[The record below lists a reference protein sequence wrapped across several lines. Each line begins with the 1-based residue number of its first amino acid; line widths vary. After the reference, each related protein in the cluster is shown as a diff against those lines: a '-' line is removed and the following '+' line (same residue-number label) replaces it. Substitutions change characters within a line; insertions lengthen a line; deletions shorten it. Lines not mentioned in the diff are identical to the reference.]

1 MAAAPVPAPTG
12 DDGSTGNGP
21 GPGGGFP
28 SPAQAQSD
36 PRAAQLLQQLLGV
49 VSVMRAVGS
58 QVPAATS
65 EVRQIN
71 DLISQVI
78 GKVKGSGPSPQTQA
92 PPV

>member
-1 MAAAPVPAPTG
+1 MAAAPIPAPTG
-12 DDGSTGNGP
+12 DDQSQSNP

-28 SPAQAQSD
+28 SPAPAQGSERD
-36 PRAAQLLQQLLGV
+36 AQLMKVLLGV
-49 VSVMRAVGS
+49 VSSMRMVAQ

-71 DLISQVI
+71 DLVSQVL
-78 GKVKGSGPSPQTQA
+78 GKVKGQGQQAETQA